1 MESKTKTPRPQDS
14 KTSGHHTMNTN
25 EFEKAK
31 PITLSES
38 VEYSAGGIVSKTVL
52 KRETGNISV
61 FSFDKNEGLTEHTSP
76 FDAVIVGIDGRGEV
90 TIGGAP
96 NTVEAGQLI
105 IMPRNIPHAVTAVEK
120 FKMML
125 IMIRS
130 KE

>member
-1 MESKTKTPRPQDS
+1 MI
-14 KTSGHHTMNTN
+14 TN
-25 EFEKAK
+25 EFEKGKA
-31 PITLSES
+31 ITLGDS
-38 VEYSAGGIVSKTVL
+38 VEYSEGGIVSKTVL

-61 FSFDKNEGLTEHTSP
+61 FSFAKGEGLTEHTSP

-90 TIGGAP
+90 VIAGNP
-96 NTVEAGQLI
+96 NNVEAGQLI
-105 IMPRNIPHAVTAVEK
+105 IMPRNIPHAVNAVEN